1 MPQAKFL
8 YALLLS
14 LLALTTAAQDMPP
27 AAAGEA
33 EAVPERW
40 AVEIILFR
48 YGAGVPTGNELFVP
62 EEPPAPDWQLEPR
75 VGDVPGS
82 AYGDPGLPDSNALD
96 AAAPGFDEQP
106 AAEEP
111 AGDEP
116 LELGEIVLP
125 ANLVRLEVLPRE
137 QLTLRDTWERLER
150 LDAYEPLLW
159 AGWAQDAV
167 ERERSPEIALRRL
180 GSAPAEFDGTLTL
193 YLSRFLHLVV
203 DLAMTPRDSQP
214 GARPAAPV
222 FGDARRVEEFA
233 AGPAVGR
240 VRMRI
245 DEDRIVRNGELRYFD
260 HPRFGLLA
268 KVTRVETPVDDD
280 PADDDAGLPAG
291 RVASLAPTPCCPVS
305 CVAREGTFGG

>member
-1 MPQAKFL
+1 MPQANL
-8 YALLLS
+8 PYALLLS
-14 LLALTTAAQDMPP
+14 LLALTAAAQELPP
-27 AAAGEA
+27 AADSEA
-33 EAVPERW
+33 EAAPERW

-62 EEPPAPDWQLEPR
+62 EAPPGPDWQLGPR
-75 VGDVPGS
+75 DGDAPGT
-82 AYGDPGLPDSNALD
+82 AYGDPGLPDSDALD
-96 AAAPGFDEQP
+96 AAAGFDKQP
-106 AAEEP
+106 AGEEP
-111 AGDEP
+111 AAGDET

-125 ANLVRLEVLPRE
+125 ANLVRLEVLSRE

-167 ERERSPEIALRRL
+167 DRERSPAIALRRL

-214 GARPAAPV
+214 DARPAVPV

-268 KVTRVETPVDDD
+268 KVTRIETPADDD
-280 PADDDAGLPAG
+280 PDDDDAGLPAG
-291 RVASLAPTPCCPVS
+291 R
-305 CVAREGTFGG
+305 